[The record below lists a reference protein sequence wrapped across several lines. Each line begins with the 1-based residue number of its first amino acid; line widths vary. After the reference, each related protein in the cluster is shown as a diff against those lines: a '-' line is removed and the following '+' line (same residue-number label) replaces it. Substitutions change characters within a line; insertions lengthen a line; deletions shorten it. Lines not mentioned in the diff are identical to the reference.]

1 MPARNKPRN
10 RFPMILLGAVF
21 ARSELLG
28 IPLYFGIS
36 TLGRV
41 EIPSFNPGQEL
52 QKGSSCRMKKI
63 VSAKGWNFE
72 LGAMRACVRWE
83 GSRCEKTEEDTEQPI
98 AAPACPS
105 YGTRLSL
112 KDLCVLRA
120 VRAVGSGFRR
130 GAGHSA
136 RAGAPWVGLSGLET
150 PSDDATDDMPSPIA

>member
-83 GSRCEKTEEDTEQPI
+83 GSRCEKTEEDTEQLM

-105 YGTRLSL
+105 YGTRPSL

-120 VRAVGSGFRR
+120 VLRALWGRISPRSG
-130 GAGHSA
+130 AL
-136 RAGAPWVGLSGLET
+136 RAGWCTLGRLFGLR
-150 PSDDATDDMPSPIA
+150 DAARRRN

>member
-1 MPARNKPRN
+1 MCIPIKPPLTLRTTSN
-10 RFPMILLGAVF
+10 PTLLWNF
-21 ARSELLG
+21 N
-28 IPLYFGIS
+28 P
-36 TLGRV
+36 GRV
-41 EIPSFNPGQEL
+41 EIPSFTPGQEL
-52 QKGSSCRMKKI
+52 QKTSSCRMKKI

-83 GSRCEKTEEDTEQPI
+83 GSRCEKTEEDTEQLM

-105 YGTRLSL
+105 YGTRPSL

-136 RAGAPWVGLSGLET
+136 RAGAPWAGFSGLET
-150 PSDDATDDMPSPIA
+150 PRDDATDDMPSPIV